1 MGGHLADA
9 TADGAQWYMTLTDP
23 AGRAVAHGC
32 AHKGL
37 RRSVDRRKGIRWA
50 AELKGRLQL
59 LETAPVRPRPTVR
72 QLQATA
78 IAAVLDRDPAAQVL
92 VPRRPSARCAVRSRS
107 HHAIRPG
114 RTDLRVQLGARLSH
128 ITTHPVAGRWAF
140 RPTTNLPK
148 AQEKH
153 PS

>member
-59 LETAPVRPRPTVR
+59 LETTRCGHGRQSVSYKPPRSLRNCESDGEVEG
-72 QLQATA
+72 Q
-78 IAAVLDRDPAAQVL
+78 DPA
-92 VPRRPSARCAVRSRS
+92 
-107 HHAIRPG
+107 
-114 RTDLRVQLGARLSH
+114 
-128 ITTHPVAGRWAF
+128 
-140 RPTTNLPK
+140 
-148 AQEKH
+148 
-153 PS
+153 